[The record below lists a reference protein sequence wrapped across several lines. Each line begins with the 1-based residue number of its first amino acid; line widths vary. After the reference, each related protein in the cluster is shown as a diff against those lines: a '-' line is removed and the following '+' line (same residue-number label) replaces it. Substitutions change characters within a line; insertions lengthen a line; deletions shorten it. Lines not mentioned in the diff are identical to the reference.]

1 VVAATAV
8 GLLLGWVALESGSI
22 LPGVLIH
29 LVNNG
34 AQVLLDRVPGFAERL
49 HSPGVVALALAS
61 TAAGAVLV
69 RGSRRPV
76 QEPANAAPISLGA
89 P

>member
-1 VVAATAV
+1 M
-8 GLLLGWVALESGSI
+8 ALESGSI

-34 AQVLLDRVPGFAERL
+34 AQVLLDRIPALAERL
-49 HSPGVVALALAS
+49 QSPLVLVLALAT
-61 TAAGAVLV
+61 TAAGGLLL
-69 RGSRRPV
+69 RGSRRPAPE
-76 QEPANAAPISLGA
+76 EPPGPAPLPLAS